1 MQNNKK
7 GMNIFDLNRFLDW
20 TMNLFVWISSNSV
33 QYYEWSLDH
42 SYNHFRQKIQ
52 TFMHL
57 DIIRTFS
64 ERLDTKNRFVSP
76 FKKKLYTLV

>member
-1 MQNNKK
+1 
-7 GMNIFDLNRFLDW
+7 
-20 TMNLFVWISSNSV
+20 
-33 QYYEWSLDH
+33 
-42 SYNHFRQKIQ
+42 
-52 TFMHL
+52 MHL